1 MWRNYLTVGLRSLL
15 KSRTYAAINI
25 LGLATGMAACLI
37 ILLFVR
43 NELTFDAW
51 MPQADRTFQFQTYY
65 TDPHGGRE
73 NNLQMAPFVAQA
85 ALRKDFPQIAASV
98 HLLSAGPV
106 ALRNG
111 VATEV
116 DEMKFVDGPVFDV
129 LDLPLVKGDP
139 RTALA
144 KPGDM
149 VLTDSEAKRR
159 FGSEDPMGQTLT
171 LISRGI
177 STDYRVNGVLKDLP
191 KASHLKLTMLARYDP
206 PSYWAQ
212 TPDFLSQYGW
222 QSGWIYVRLKPG
234 ADVKAINA
242 QLPQM
247 GKAQHPRPVFRRPP
261 LQPGRRHELRPGQCP
276 RRPSRPGP
284 ERVDDAGQ

>member
-1 MWRNYLTVGLRSLL
+1 
-15 KSRTYAAINI
+15 
-25 LGLATGMAACLI
+25 
-37 ILLFVR
+37 
-43 NELTFDAW
+43 
-51 MPQADRTFQFQTYY
+51 
-65 TDPHGGRE
+65 
-73 NNLQMAPFVAQA
+73 
-85 ALRKDFPQIAASV
+85 
-98 HLLSAGPV
+98 
-106 ALRNG
+106 
-111 VATEV
+111 
-116 DEMKFVDGPVFDV
+116 
-129 LDLPLVKGDP
+129 VKGDP

-171 LISRGI
+171 LISRGS

-242 QLPQM
+242 QLPQWEKRNIPDQFF
-247 GKAQHPRPVFRRPP
+247 G
-261 LQPGRRHELRPGQCP
+261 GRRFNQGDDMNFALVNVRDVHLGRAQNGSMTPGND
-276 RRPSRPGP
+276 RGSI
-284 ERVDDAGQ
+284 VTFAIVALLIL

>member
-73 NNLQMAPFVAQA
+73 NNLQMAPYVAQA
-85 ALRKDFPQIAASV
+85 ALRKDFPQIASAV

-106 ALRNG
+106 VLRNG

-116 DEMKFVDGPVFDV
+116 DDMKFVDGPVFDV

-212 TPDFLSQYGW
+212 TPDFLSQYGCLLYT
-222 QSGWIYVRLKPG
+222 SPS
-234 ADVKAINA
+234 
-242 QLPQM
+242 
-247 GKAQHPRPVFRRPP
+247 PRD
-261 LQPGRRHELRPGQCP
+261 
-276 RRPSRPGP
+276 S
-284 ERVDDAGQ
+284 